1 VEGQP
6 VLATPDV
13 TDIASPL
20 PLLLRESRTAALR
33 ARLLLAGLL
42 ALYAASQYQE

>member
-1 VEGQP
+1 MEAK
-6 VLATPDV
+6 LAPDM

-20 PLLLRESRTAALR
+20 PLLLREVRPGALR

-42 ALYAASQYQE
+42 ALYAGSQYQE